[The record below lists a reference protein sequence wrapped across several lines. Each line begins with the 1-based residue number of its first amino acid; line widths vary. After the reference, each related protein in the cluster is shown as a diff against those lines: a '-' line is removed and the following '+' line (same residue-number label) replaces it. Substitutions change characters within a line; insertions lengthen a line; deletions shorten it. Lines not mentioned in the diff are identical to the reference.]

1 MYHLVYSHSHL
12 WLLLFILSYYEY
24 FQKISRDLQIDVDVG
39 ELTWHQNSTWHI
51 SGMNARCA
59 LLIVQRSWEMNH
71 SRLLESVSVQSASF
85 VFGFLLV
92 GVHGRGLGMAALMAM
107 AVHISPHYL
116 HSSTHLHTAH
126 VHSIVICVLRWREV
140 NLWKCKHQAPECW
153 AVSPAPMAR

>member
-1 MYHLVYSHSHL
+1 
-12 WLLLFILSYYEY
+12 
-24 FQKISRDLQIDVDVG
+24 
-39 ELTWHQNSTWHI
+39 
-51 SGMNARCA
+51 MNARCA
-59 LLIVQRSWEMNH
+59 LLIVQCSWEMNH